1 MKASQHNTG
10 AYTKWTD
17 WSKCTADCE
26 KDPNHAVMTRTQ
38 TNLADPT
45 DVRIQEIPCESPCP
59 PGTKNIQMVTG
70 RSESIETSVDSFLI
84 DCSQLD
90 LDLRQVSKGP
100 SYEMSSNMTRPATD
114 KALSVT
120 IVSHI
125 LRHNNSK
132 LISEK

>member
-1 MKASQHNTG
+1 MRKSMSARYQKYSDGH
-10 AYTKWTD
+10 
-17 WSKCTADCE
+17 
-26 KDPNHAVMTRTQ
+26 
-38 TNLADPT
+38 
-45 DVRIQEIPCESPCP
+45 CP
-59 PGTKNIQMVTG
+59 PGK
-70 RSESIETSVDSFLI
+70 SKSIETSVNSFLI

-125 LRHNNSK
+125 LQHNNSK
-132 LISEK
+132 LISEKLKR